1 MESMQRQSAS
11 FDGEQ
16 AEVPTSRTNERRQT
30 LIVELTVRVRPRF
43 NQMELI
49 QPACDGSVAVSD

>member
-16 AEVPTSRTNERRQT
+16 AEVHSSRTNECRQM
-30 LIVELTVRVRPRF
+30 LIVELTGSVCPRF
-43 NQMELI
+43 NPIELI